1 MPIFLQPEFHL
12 SIASPGINHIFQL
25 TAEGEHI
32 EGVSLSHDLEL
43 DSACGLPPYTNFTIG
58 FHGCLDYIFYQTD
71 KFIVKE
77 VCVYTCICK
86 FSLFC
91 FRCTV
96 LKHFEILY
104 LVEFGYCVSV
114 VDS

>member
-1 MPIFLQPEFHL
+1 MIGLLQWGESVLLQPEFHL
-12 SIASPGINHIFQL
+12 NIASLGTHFVSQL

-77 VCVYTCICK
+77 VSVYVCICK
-86 FSLFC
+86 FSLLC
-91 FRCTV
+91 CV
-96 LKHFEILY
+96 DALY
-104 LVEFGYCVSV
+104 
-114 VDS
+114 